1 MPEIVEE
8 SRRGNEKVHVAVGRS
23 VEKAVV
29 LIQWTIRRFGDGV
42 EVCLVHVHQP
52 SPLIPTLLG
61 KLPASQ
67 ANDKVVAAYRT
78 EEREKMKKL
87 LLIYLSI
94 CFKSKVKASIIT
106 TEADLVQKGLMDLVS
121 QHGIRKLVMGAL
133 PANCMKMKRSSRKAN
148 YAVKTAPLFCELWF
162 VYKGQHVWTR
172 EATGSPIGDRTS
184 NVLVTESLRSKSL
197 RCDHQNVLLFSDHPR
212 VHSARQSI
220 NSGKK
225 DWIRDCEVQDEETLT
240 LLLPS
245 DSTIDSS
252 TQSEVCESSSYEYE
266 MEDDLHVQLSEAMAE
281 AMSSAHVAHAEI
293 LNRKKLEA
301 AALLAIGK
309 VKELESA
316 HASEAKLTE
325 EAEQTLRIA
334 VQEHERLLEG
344 KLKATGELQ
353 KALRNLAVLDS
364 RLQEANRRCDEA
376 TGEFELVQAS
386 MGSLHQ
392 EKLKI
397 HRQKM
402 EAGHWLER
410 WRSHR
415 QADGVNKN
423 AVTGLD
429 NISELVEFS
438 LLDLQTATCNLSD
451 RFKLGEG
458 EYGCVYKGELLDK
471 TVAIKMFDARNMQ
484 GPSEFQKE
492 VQVLSKLRHPHL
504 VPLIGACPEAWS
516 LVYDYLPNENLQCHL
531 FQRSKSSLLTW
542 MDRARII
549 SEISSA
555 ILFLHS
561 SHPEKIVHGGL
572 KPENILLQSD
582 LRCKL
587 SDYGIFRLVTT
598 EILRCPSFCRYY
610 EPKGAFPYTDPE
622 FHRIGIL
629 TPKSDV
635 YSLGVVILQ
644 LLTGKPPEG
653 LAADVRRAVLF
664 GNLDSVIDHSAGDWP
679 TSVVEKLVH
688 LGLRFCEP
696 NNRDRPELTPAVVL
710 ELEQLHTSEE
720 RPIPSYFLCPI
731 LQEIMHDPVIAA
743 DGFTYEAEVLR
754 GWLVNGR
761 GTSPMTNLRLNHLQ
775 LTPNHILRLAIQE
788 WLCR

>member
-1 MPEIVEE
+1 MKLVTSSPPPTSSAVHRPARGGGEACSSSGSSSSRAIVMPEIVEE

-23 VEKAVV
+23 VERAVV
-29 LIQWTIRRFGDGV
+29 LIQLTIRRFGDGV
-42 EVCLVHVHQP
+42 E
-52 SPLIPTLLG
+52 
-61 KLPASQ
+61 
-67 ANDKVVAAYRT
+67 
-78 EEREKMKKL
+78 
-87 LLIYLSI
+87 
-94 CFKSKVKASIIT
+94 VKASIIT

-121 QHGIRKLVMGAL
+121 HHGIRKLVMGAL
-133 PANCMKMKRSSRKAN
+133 PNNCMKMKRSSRKAN

-172 EATGSPIGDRTS
+172 EATESPIGDPTS
-184 NVLVTESLRSKSL
+184 NILVTESLRPKSL
-197 RCDHQNVLLFSDHPR
+197 RCDHQNELLFLDHPR

-220 NSGKK
+220 DSGKK

-245 DSTIDSS
+245 GSAIDSS
-252 TQSEVCESSSYEYE
+252 TQSKVCESSSYEYE
-266 MEDDLHVQLSEAMAE
+266 MEADLHVQLSEAMAE
-281 AMSSAHVAHAEI
+281 AMSSAHVAHGEI
-293 LNRKKLEA
+293 LNRKKLEG
-301 AALLAIGK
+301 AALLAISK
-309 VKELESA
+309 VKELEST

-334 VQEHERLLEG
+334 VQEHERLLEE

-353 KALRNLAVLDS
+353 KALRNLSVVDS

-376 TGEFELVQAS
+376 TGEFELIQAS

-397 HRQKM
+397 HKQKM
-402 EAGHWLER
+402 ESVHWLER

-423 AVTGLD
+423 AVSGLD

-438 LLDLQTATCNLSD
+438 LLDMQTATCNLSD

-492 VQVLSKLRHPHL
+492 GFFAQLLLNGQFFVQVLGKLRHPHL

-516 LVYDYLPNENLQCHL
+516 LVYDYLPNGNLQSHL

-582 LRCKL
+582 LRCRL
-587 SDYGIFRLVTT
+587 SDYGIFRLVTK
-598 EILRCPSFCRYY
+598 EILRCPSFRRYY

-622 FHRIGIL
+622 FHRTGIL
-629 TPKSDV
+629 TPNSDV

-653 LAADVRRAVLF
+653 LAADIRRAVLF
-664 GNLDSVIDHSAGDWP
+664 GNLASVIDHSAGDWP
-679 TSVVEKLVH
+679 TSVVGKLVR

-696 NNRDRPELTPAVVL
+696 NSRDQPELTPAVVW
-710 ELEQLHTSEE
+710 ELQQLHTSEE

-731 LQEIMHDPVIAA
+731 LQEIMHHPVIAA
-743 DGFTYEAEVLR
+743 DGFTYEAEALR

-761 GTSPMTNLRLNHLQ
+761 GTSPMTNLRLNHLL
-775 LTPNHILRLAIQE
+775 LTPNHILRLTIQE